1 MLFGYARVSTQEQR
15 LDLQLDALRK
25 YGVPEENIFYEKT
38 TGMKKERPELN
49 ELLKRLRKDDT
60 LVVWKLDRIGR
71 STKHLVELITG
82 FNEKGINFVSLNE
95 SIDTTTAVGKLIFS
109 IFSALAQFER
119 DVISERTI
127 AGLQSARARGKKGGR
142 PKLPDNKIKVALKMY
157 ESKDYPISQII
168 DTVGISKTTLYKYLN
183 NQNKGWYD
191 IIEY

>member
-183 NQNKGWYD
+183 NQNKG
-191 IIEY
+191 